1 MKRLFTILTLLICVC
16 SLAFATEN
24 EDISKYKLKEYSTV
38 EEFQEAYL
46 NKVVSYLPIVK
57 TSSSIP
63 DHTYLEPILGFS
75 YDLEIKQYLVT
86 NIIKTS
92 IKKCEWLTMEWTIED
107 MDSHKTKTFTVF
119 SNNYPNE
126 IPYTAKALGEK
137 FLFRDLPFYQLEDWK
152 EEHKSEIGQFFENN
166 RVKAKYEVIDLF
178 LKIDNDPDKILLNE
192 KKILKF
198 YTVQNTIT
206 GEKHDYVASKAQE
219 LCFKEDLSGG
229 YSSILSKVEKPS
241 NPSVKKGKITI
252 VEDKDKTKYNY
263 EDNFIS
269 ITIFCTS
276 EKFNF
281 ILKNKSDNSI
291 KIIWDDAAFVDYS
304 GNTSRVMHS
313 GIKYSQKEASQ
324 PASTIIKGATLDDVA
339 CPTANVYYS
348 TILKD
353 WVTKSMYPQ
362 YATYGANQIQLM
374 LPIQIKDVVNEYIF
388 VFDLKYGYNYPE
400 RLNLP

>member
-1 MKRLFTILTLLICVC
+1 MKKIISVLTILICVY
-16 SLAFATEN
+16 SVVYAAEN
-24 EDISKYKLKEYSTV
+24 EDLSKYRLKEYSTV

-46 NKVVSYLPIVK
+46 NKVVTYLPIVK

-63 DHTYLEPILGFS
+63 NHTYLEPALGFS
-75 YDLEIKQYLVT
+75 YDLEIRQYLVT

-92 IKKCEWLTMEWTIED
+92 KKKCEWLTMEWTIED

-126 IPYTAKALGEK
+126 VPYTAKALGEK
-137 FLFRDLPFYQLEDWK
+137 YLFGDLQFYQLDDWK
-152 EEHKSEIGQFFENN
+152 EEHMSEIGQLFEND

-178 LKIDNDPDKILLNE
+178 LKIDNDPDKILFSD

-206 GEKHDYVASKAQE
+206 GEKHDYVASKVQE
-219 LCFKEDLSGG
+219 LCFKEDLAGG
-229 YSSILSKVEKPS
+229 FSSILSKVEKSS
-241 NPSVKKGKITI
+241 NPSKGKITI
-252 VEDKDKTKYNY
+252 VDDKGRTKYNY
-263 EDNFIS
+263 EDNFIN
-269 ITIFCTS
+269 ITIYGTS
-276 EKFNF
+276 EKFSF
-281 ILKNKSDNSI
+281 SLKNKSDNSI

-304 GNTSRVMHS
+304 GNTSRIMHS

-324 PASTIIKGATLDDVA
+324 PSSIIIKGATLDDVA

-348 TILKD
+348 TALKD

-362 YATYGANQIQLM
+362 YNTYGEKQVKLM
-374 LPIQIKDVVNEYIF
+374 LPIQIKDIVNEYIF
-388 VFDLKYGYNYPE
+388 VFDLKYSYNHPE
-400 RLNLP
+400 RLNLPE